1 MVGLLTAFRKSNP
14 PGPGDW
20 SWVRDF
26 FAEPETQRL
35 LEGAE
40 PNRLNP
46 EDRAR
51 ALCIEAL
58 RKYRKANRDGNN
70 ELAWKHLEHAKEVY
84 ELVPEGRIS
93 MKLAVWEFFKGWLR
107 LDGRRMWRLS
117 QHPVF
122 EEMVALD
129 GMDADKI
136 LAAILSMEQSRRR
149 SSTPPPKRMT
159 LGQRGLRCVLQEAPK
174 ITAKELIDMA
184 AAGSGATARVYD
196 YDDDDIRLYLD
207 GNNEL
212 VIKDLKTGEKT
223 NPIPTQPT
231 DHLRN
236 YLKRARDRNK

>member
-1 MVGLLTAFRKSNP
+1 MVGLLTAWRKSNP

-26 FAEPETQRL
+26 VAEPETQRL
-35 LEGAE
+35 LEGGE

-51 ALCIEAL
+51 ALCIVAL
-58 RKYRKANRDGNN
+58 RRYRKAFRDGNN

-93 MKLAVWEFFKGWLR
+93 MKLALGEFWRGWLR
-107 LDGRRMWRLS
+107 LDGRRKWRLS

-122 EEMVALD
+122 KEMAALD
-129 GMDADKI
+129 DMDADHI
-136 LAAILSMEQSRRR
+136 LAEIRDMEQSRRGSFAR
-149 SSTPPPKRMT
+149 PPKCMT
-159 LGQRGLRCVLQEAPK
+159 LRQRGLRCVLEEAPN
-174 ITAKELIDMA
+174 ITAKELIDMVA
-184 AAGSGATARVYD
+184 VGSGATARVYD

-212 VIKDLKTGEKT
+212 VIEDLGTGKKIT
-223 NPIPTQPT
+223 PIPTRPT
-231 DHLRN
+231 NHLRI
-236 YLKRARDRNK
+236 YLKRARDRNS